1 MTAITRR
8 SCWRAGGK
16 AVILTPSWRTEPA
29 GLDEHTRA
37 SIVGV
42 RGGGALEQYC
52 HPTAPFCAPPTQIM
66 VARTQSFVPC
76 DEFPFVQNHLSVS
89 QLMCADNSSGS
100 VITKLSPGEESR
112 DQ

>member
-1 MTAITRR
+1 MTAITWGV
-8 SCWRAGGK
+8 CGGAGGD

-37 SIVGV
+37 SIV
-42 RGGGALEQYC
+42 GGALEQYC

>member
-16 AVILTPSWRTEPA
+16 AVILTEPA

-42 RGGGALEQYC
+42 RGGALEQYC

-89 QLMCADNSSGS
+89 QAMCADNSSGS